1 MEALDKIKRISKD
14 PYSYALNLK
23 QATGKPVIGNF
34 CSYTPEELIYAAGGI
49 PFRLFGTKD
58 DISMA
63 DAHLQAYC
71 CSLVRGG
78 LEDALNGNLSFLDG
92 TVFPHTCDSIQRLS
106 DIWRLNADFA
116 FHIDVVLPVKLDTE
130 SAKIYMVDV
139 INGFKKNLEAALN
152 ITITRENLTK
162 SIIVYNRIRKMLGEI
177 YEIRSNSPDSISA
190 ADVYHIIK
198 ASMVMER
205 DELLELLIKL
215 LDELKNKATGS
226 TLDTKNKKRIMLSGG
241 ICNHPD
247 IYTALEESG
256 AEVIWDDLCT
266 GSRYFEGEINETG
279 GPIEAI
285 ADRYLTRIVCPAKHM
300 GMTVRGESLVHQA
313 KKHDAAGVIFLL
325 LKFCDPHA
333 FDYPYLKQFLDD
345 AGIPSIL
352 LEVEEQLP
360 SDGQLKTRFETFVDM
375 LD

>member
-1 MEALDKIKRISKD
+1 MEALEKIKKISKD
-14 PYSYALNLK
+14 PYSYASNLK
-23 QATGKPVIGNF
+23 HATGKPIIGNF
-34 CSYTPEELIYAAGGI
+34 CSYTPEELIYAADGL
-49 PFRLFGTKD
+49 PFRLFGTKEK
-58 DISMA
+58 ISLA
-63 DAHLQAYC
+63 DAHLQSYC

-78 LEDALNGNLSFLDG
+78 LEDALNGNLNFLDG

-106 DIWRLNADFA
+106 DIWRLNAGFD
-116 FHIDVVLPVKLDTE
+116 FHIDVVLPVKFDTK
-130 SAKIYMVDV
+130 SAKTYMIDV
-139 INGFKKNLEAALN
+139 LNGFKKDLEAPLN

-177 YEIRSNSPDSISA
+177 YEIRSNNPDSISA
-190 ADVYHIIK
+190 ADVYHVIK
-198 ASMVMER
+198 ASMIMER
-205 DELLELLIKL
+205 DELSELLIVL
-215 LDELKNKATGS
+215 LDELKNNATGS
-226 TLDTKNKKRIMLSGG
+226 TSDTKKRIMLSCG

-266 GSRYFEGEINETG
+266 GSRYFEGQINETG
-279 GPIEAI
+279 DPIEAI
-285 ADRYLTRIVCPAKHM
+285 ADRYLTRIVCPAKHL
-300 GMTVRGESLVHQA
+300 GMTARGESLVHHA
-313 KKHDAAGVIFLL
+313 KEHDVAGVIFLL

-345 AGIPSIL
+345 AGIPNIL